1 MEGETNRH
9 RDPNTHLEQDICI
22 HIFTVSSAMVG
33 VCLTVIG
40 LIRVVITL
48 GRADTLADD
57 LLAGD
62 ALLFLI
68 SCLLSYWALRSRS
81 LRRMHRLEKIAD
93 GIFILAMIGM
103 VIICALITYTISVP
117 ASTRRWLKQ
126 LFEDP
131 QPIPAG
137 LTLFRPSHP
146 ERRLGQLRI
155 NLSPALV
162 VGHRYL
168 HLLVRGVTAAV
179 GAGDSNCIDAS
190 VAAALPLG
198 SK

>member
-9 RDPNTHLEQDICI
+9 REAGTNLEQDISI

-57 LLAGD
+57 FLAAD

-93 GIFILAMIGM
+93 VIFILAMIGM

-117 ASTRRWLKQ
+117 A
-126 LFEDP
+126 
-131 QPIPAG
+131 
-137 LTLFRPSHP
+137 RP
-146 ERRLGQLRI
+146 GT
-155 NLSPALV
+155 
-162 VGHRYL
+162 G
-168 HLLVRGVTAAV
+168 
-179 GAGDSNCIDAS
+179 
-190 VAAALPLG
+190 
-198 SK
+198 

>member
-1 MEGETNRH
+1 MEGETKRR
-9 RDPNTHLEQDICI
+9 RDSGTNLEQDISI

-117 ASTRRWLKQ
+117 
-126 LFEDP
+126 P
-131 QPIPAG
+131 
-137 LTLFRPSHP
+137 RP
-146 ERRLGQLRI
+146 
-155 NLSPALV
+155 
-162 VGHRYL
+162 
-168 HLLVRGVTAAV
+168 
-179 GAGDSNCIDAS
+179 GAG
-190 VAAALPLG
+190 
-198 SK
+198 

>member
-1 MEGETNRH
+1 MEGETNRR
-9 RDPNTHLEQDICI
+9 RDSGTNLEQDISI

-117 ASTRRWLKQ
+117 PR
-126 LFEDP
+126 P
-131 QPIPAG
+131 VAG
-137 LTLFRPSHP
+137 
-146 ERRLGQLRI
+146 
-155 NLSPALV
+155 
-162 VGHRYL
+162 
-168 HLLVRGVTAAV
+168 
-179 GAGDSNCIDAS
+179 
-190 VAAALPLG
+190 
-198 SK
+198 

>member
-1 MEGETNRH
+1 MEGETNGQ
-9 RDPNTHLEQDICI
+9 RDPNTHLEHDICI

-68 SCLLSYWALRSRS
+68 SSLLSYWALRSRG

-93 GIFILAMIGM
+93 GIFIVAMIGM
-103 VIICALITYTISVP
+103 VIICAVITYSIS
-117 ASTRRWLKQ
+117 
-126 LFEDP
+126 
-131 QPIPAG
+131 IPP
-137 LTLFRPSHP
+137 RPS
-146 ERRLGQLRI
+146 
-155 NLSPALV
+155 
-162 VGHRYL
+162 
-168 HLLVRGVTAAV
+168 
-179 GAGDSNCIDAS
+179 AG
-190 VAAALPLG
+190 
-198 SK
+198 